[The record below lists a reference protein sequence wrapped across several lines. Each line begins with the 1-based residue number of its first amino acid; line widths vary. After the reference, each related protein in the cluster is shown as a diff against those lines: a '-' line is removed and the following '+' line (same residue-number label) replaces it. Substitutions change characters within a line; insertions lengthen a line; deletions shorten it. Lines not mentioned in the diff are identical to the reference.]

1 MATRLTRRAALQTSL
16 LGAAGLFTT
25 TSTVAQSPPAG
36 PTSAERERLAHLAA
50 DLMDWY
56 EAPGLSV
63 AIATKGEPVYV
74 EAFGFA
80 DKERQETLT
89 TQHRFRIASVTK
101 PITSV
106 GILLLMQ
113 ARRLRLTDHVFG
125 PNSILGD
132 EYATPPNRQDIERI
146 TIEQLLTHTSGG
158 WPNDHDDPMFKNKE
172 MSHRELINWA
182 LETQPLRWE
191 PGYRYA
197 YSNFGYCLLGRVIE
211 KNHETEVR
219 SIYRKRCARSVWDI
233 GYANRRQYTRRESGK
248 RG

>member
-1 MATRLTRRAALQTSL
+1 MRVTRRTVIQASL
-16 LGAAGLFTT
+16 LGVAGVLRAMPMA
-25 TSTVAQSPPAG
+25 AQSLAAG
-36 PTSAERERLAHLAA
+36 PTPAERERLAHLAA

-63 AIATKGEPVYV
+63 AIATKREPVYV

-101 PITSV
+101 PITSA

-113 ARRLRLTDHVFG
+113 AGRLRLTDHVFG

-132 EYATPPNRQDIERI
+132 EYKTPPNRQDIERI
-146 TIEQLLTHTSGG
+146 TIEHLLTHTSGG

-172 MSHRELINWA
+172 MNHRELINWA
-182 LETQPLRWE
+182 LETEPLRCE

-211 KNHETEVR
+211 KITNQK
-219 SIYRKRCARSVWDI
+219 YD
-233 GYANRRQYTRRESGK
+233 
-248 RG
+248 